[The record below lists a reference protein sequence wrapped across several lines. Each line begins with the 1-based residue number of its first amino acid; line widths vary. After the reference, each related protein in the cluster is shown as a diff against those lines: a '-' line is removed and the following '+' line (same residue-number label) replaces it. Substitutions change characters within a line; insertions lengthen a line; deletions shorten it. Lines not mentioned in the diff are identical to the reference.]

1 MSYKSASITKI
12 TRPRISGVL
21 QRERLFTLID
31 KGRNYPVTWIT
42 GPGGAGK
49 TTLAAGYL
57 DARGLQCIWYQVDEG
72 DADIATFF
80 HYMGIAAR
88 KSSATR
94 QKKLPIFRPECLGNL
109 PVFTRRY
116 FETLCGRLKAPFT
129 IVLDNYQD
137 APAGSGFH
145 DMLVNGLDAV
155 TEGINVIVLSRNDP
169 PPQFARMRAN
179 NKVNITGWEDL
190 RLSLDESRDIVS
202 MNNVTASA
210 SAISKLH
217 EKTEGWAAGIV
228 LMMECARRRRV
239 DCEMLSGL
247 TLPEVFDYFSND
259 ILKKIDEETR
269 EFLLKTAFLPSMTAK
284 TAEKLTGIK
293 DSGRILSGLT
303 ANNYFT
309 DMRLERHP
317 VYRYHSLFREYL
329 MAAARRTLPKETI
342 LELYRSAALLLEE
355 DGHVEDAVSLYMKSS
370 DWKEAARTICR
381 HAQTLFSQGRSETV
395 RAWLENIPAAV
406 VERDPWLLY
415 WLGACLAFVN
425 YAESRKKYE
434 KAFDIFKVKKDRAGM
449 LLSWSGAADL
459 ALYET
464 VDSRFSED
472 VCPYDRWI
480 SIYEETLKS
489 DEPFP
494 SKEVETRVTM
504 SMFNVMALRQPDHPE
519 IELWEERAFNLMREV
534 RDANLRGICGPHL
547 LAYNTCGGNHSRA
560 RLLVDMLHVV
570 EKSGKLSDLVRI
582 NIKATEAFYH
592 MFASSFENGIE
603 AMVEGLR
610 LAEERGIHALDNLLH
625 LYGISSSTL
634 CGNWEVTDRYLPMME
649 MSMDKGNS
657 YVTGHYHALLAF
669 RSLLRG
675 DYIQAQ
681 EHQKVVLTNF
691 GQTRWMA
698 AYTSSLIGMA
708 SILCQ
713 SGNLDEAEE
722 FLAKGYRQARAMRS
736 AYMEHMCL
744 MYDALIL
751 FDRGDKEK
759 ALVRLRE
766 ALEKGSRQ
774 RYANLFLC
782 RPEVQARL
790 CNEALKAGIE
800 TEYVQYIIRKRR
812 LLPPSSA
819 YVPDGWPWPLKIY
832 TLGCFVLARDG
843 EPMKFK
849 GKVQQKPL
857 AMLKAMVAF
866 GGREASEE
874 ELSDILWPDA
884 DGDAAHTAFKT
895 TLSRLRRLLGVEN
908 AILFRDGM
916 AAINREVV
924 WVDSWAFEE
933 FFDRPDSRNNA
944 EAGKALEMYR
954 GEFLPGDRDQSWTI
968 NYRERLHQKHL
979 KLLK

>member
-1 MSYKSASITKI
+1 MSYKSTSITKI
-12 TRPRISGVL
+12 TRPNISGVL
-21 QRERLFTLID
+21 QRERLFTLLD
-31 KGRNYPVTWIT
+31 KGRDYPVTWIT

-57 DARGLQCIWYQVDEG
+57 DARGLQCLWYQMDEG

-80 HYMGIAAR
+80 HYMGIAAQ
-88 KSSATR
+88 KSSEKR
-94 QKKLPIFRPECLGNL
+94 QKPLPALTPEYLASL

-116 FETLCGRLKAPFT
+116 FEALCGRLKSPFT
-129 IVLDNYQD
+129 IVLDNYQE

-145 DMLVNGLDAV
+145 DMLINGLEAV
-155 TEGINVIVLSRNDP
+155 PEGINVTILSRSEP

-179 NKVNITGWEDL
+179 NRVNVIGWEDL
-190 RLSLDESRDIVS
+190 RLSLDEFREIVR
-202 MNNVTASA
+202 MNNVSA
-210 SAISKLH
+210 SDRAISRLH
-217 EKTEGWAAGIV
+217 EKTEGWASGIV

-239 DCEMLSGL
+239 DCEMLSDL

-269 EFLLKTAFLPSMTAK
+269 GFLLKTAFLPSFTANNAK
-284 TAEKLTGIK
+284 RLTGLK
-293 DSGRILSGLT
+293 NSERILSELYG
-303 ANNYFT
+303 NNYFT
-309 DMRLERHP
+309 DMRLERQP
-317 VYRYHSLFREYL
+317 VYQYHSLFREFL
-329 MAAARRTLPKETI
+329 LATAGRTLPKEAI

-406 VERDPWLLY
+406 VEREPWLLY
-415 WLGACLAFVN
+415 WFGACLAFVN

-504 SMFNVMALRQPDHPE
+504 SMFNAMALRQPDHPE

-534 RDANLRGICGPHL
+534 RDINLWGSCGPHL
-547 LAYNTCGGNHSRA
+547 LVYNTGGGNHSRA
-560 RLLVDMLHVV
+560 RLLVNMLHVA
-570 EKSGKLSDLVRI
+570 EKSGKLPDLVRI
-582 NIKATEAFYH
+582 YLKATEAFYH
-592 MFASSFENGIE
+592 FIASSFEDGVE
-603 AMVEGLR
+603 AMVEGLM
-610 LAEERGIHALDNLLH
+610 LAEESGIHTLDNLLH
-625 LYGISSSTL
+625 AYGISSAML
-634 CGNWEVTDRYLPMME
+634 CRNWEVVDRYLPMME
-649 MSMDKGNS
+649 MSMDKASS
-657 YVTGHYHALLAF
+657 YVAGHYHALLAM

-675 DYIQAQ
+675 NYIQAQ
-681 EHQKVVLTNF
+681 EYQKVVLTHY

-698 AYTSSLIGMA
+698 SSTASLIGMA
-708 SILCQ
+708 SIMCQ
-713 SGNLDEAEE
+713 SGNLDDAEE
-722 FLAKGYRQARAMRS
+722 LLAKGYRQARAIRS
-736 AYMEHMCL
+736 AYLEHLCL
-744 MYDALIL
+744 MFYALIL
-751 FDRGDKEK
+751 FDRGDKK
-759 ALVRLRE
+759 AAIAKLRE
-766 ALEKGSRQ
+766 ALKKGAGQ
-774 RYANLFLC
+774 RYANLLWC
-782 RPEVQARL
+782 NPDVQARL
-790 CNEALKAGIE
+790 CNEALKVGIE

-812 LLPPSSA
+812 LLPPSSD
-819 YVPDGWPWPLKIY
+819 YVPESWPWPIKIY
-832 TLGCFVLARDG
+832 TLGGFELARDG
-843 EPMKFK
+843 EPVKFS

-895 TLSRLRRLLGVEN
+895 TLFRLRKLLGMEN
-908 AILFRDGM
+908 TILFQDGM
-916 AAINREVV
+916 AAVNRKIV

-933 FFDRPDSRNNA
+933 LLDRSDSRNSA
-944 EAGKALEMYR
+944 EAEKALEMYR
-954 GEFLPGDRDQSWTI
+954 GEFLPGDADQGWTI
-968 NYRERLHQKHL
+968 RYRERLHQKYL
-979 KLLK
+979 KLVK